1 MKRNYYPLPIPSLL
15 QGEGLGVKWSVMEN
29 KENKFILWF
38 DQINNDDVALVGGKN
53 ASLGEMYTT
62 LTSKGIKVPN
72 GFVVTAFAYRYF
84 IEKEGLTSFIEN
96 ALKDLN
102 TSDIENLQEKGKSI
116 RDKIISSNMPN
127 EIESE
132 IVEAYKNLSNT
143 YHMKEADTAVR
154 SSATAEDLPG
164 ASFAGEH
171 ETYLNIVG
179 GESVLE
185 AVKMAMASL
194 WNDRA
199 ISYRVDKGFNHLEV
213 ALSVG
218 VQKMVR
224 SDKASS
230 GVMFTIDTETGFREV
245 VEIDASWG
253 LGEMVVQGKVTPDA
267 YLIFKQTLNLGFPAI
282 IKKTIG
288 SKENKMIYASI
299 GSEQVSLV
307 TKSTK
312 IVKVAEKDRN
322 TFVLTDEEILILSRW
337 GLEIEKHYSERAGKP
352 APMDMEWAKDGISN
366 ELFIVQARPETVQ
379 SEKKHTS
386 IVEYSLST
394 ESEPVVIG
402 IAVGTK
408 IAAGKVHIITDVKK
422 LDEFQKGEIL
432 VTEIT
437 DPDWEPIMKIASA
450 IITEKGGR
458 TSHAAIVSR
467 ELGIPAV
474 VGTGNALSKLKTG
487 QMITVDTSSG
497 TTGNVFDGK
506 LEWQEKVHDITTL
519 PETKTKVCMN
529 IGSPESAFMYSFIPN
544 KGVGLARE
552 EFIIASSIKIHPNAL
567 LNFDKLKPKLKNKI
581 KRISLGYENKVEFY
595 VDKLAEGISQIGAA
609 FWPNDVIVRFS
620 DFKTNEYA
628 TLLGGEEYEPKEEN
642 PMLGWRGASRY
653 YSPKFKEAFKLE
665 CRAMKKVREQFG
677 LKNIVALVPFCR
689 TPEEGQKVLD
699 IMKGE
704 GLEKD
709 NDGFKIYMMCEI
721 PSNVLRADEF
731 LDIFDGFSIGSND
744 LAQLTLGLDRD
755 SGIVANISNEND
767 PAVKSFVA
775 IAIKKCRERN
785 KYIGFCGQ
793 APSDYPNFTR
803 FLVEQGIEAISLNP
817 DSVIPMIL
825 AIAEEEKKQN

>member
-1 MKRNYYPLPIPSLL
+1 MDKD
-15 QGEGLGVKWSVMEN
+15 K
-29 KENKFILWF
+29 KFVLWF
-38 DQINNDDVALVGGKN
+38 DQVNNNDVALVGGKN

-62 LTSKGIKVPN
+62 LTGKGIRVPN
-72 GFVVTAFAYRYF
+72 GFVVTAYAYRYF
-84 IEKEGLTSFIEN
+84 IEKEGLTSFIEDTLKN
-96 ALKDLN
+96 LNTHDIKDL
-102 TSDIENLQEKGKSI
+102 QKKGKAI
-116 RDKIISSNMPN
+116 RDKIIKADMPE
-127 EIESE
+127 EIEKE
-132 IVEAYKNLSNT
+132 ITEGYKNLSNA
-143 YHMKEADTAVR
+143 YKMEEADTAVR

-171 ETYLNIVG
+171 ETYLNVVG
-179 GESVLE
+179 EKNILE

-199 ISYRVDKGFNHLEV
+199 ISYRVDRGFNHFDV

-224 SDKASS
+224 SDKGSS
-230 GVMFTIDTETGFREV
+230 GVMFTIDTESGFRDV

-267 YLIFKQTLNLGFPAI
+267 YLVFKPTLLQGYPAI

-288 SKENKMIYASI
+288 SKENKMIYSTSKT
-299 GSEQVSLV
+299 GPVKEVEVS
-307 TKSTK
+307 
-312 IVKVAEKDRN
+312 AKDRDI
-322 TFVLTDEEILILSRW
+322 FVLTNEEILTLSRW
-337 GLEIEKHYSERAGKP
+337 GMEIEKHYTERSGKP
-352 APMDMEWAKDGISN
+352 TPMDMEWAKDGVTN

-379 SEKKHTS
+379 SEKKHNS
-386 IVEYSLST
+386 ITEYKLST
-394 ESEPVVIG
+394 QEQPIVTG

-408 IAAGKVHIITDVKK
+408 VAAGKVRIITDVNK
-422 LDEFQKGEIL
+422 LHEFEKGEIL

-487 QMITVDTSSG
+487 QMITVDTSNG
-497 TTGNVFDGK
+497 TAGNVFDGK
-506 LEWQEKVHDITTL
+506 LEWQEEIRDITSL

-529 IGSPESAFMYSFIPN
+529 VGSPESAFMYSFIPN

-552 EFIIASSIKIHPNAL
+552 EFIIASSIKVHPNAL
-567 LNFDKLKPKLKNKI
+567 LNFEKLETKLKHKI
-581 KRISLGYENKVEFY
+581 EKATLGYEDKIAFY
-595 VDKLAEGISQIGAA
+595 VDKLAEGIGQIGAA
-609 FWPNDVIVRFS
+609 FWPNDVVVRFS

-628 TLLGGEEYEPKEEN
+628 TLLGGKEYEPEEEN
-642 PMLGWRGASRY
+642 PMIGWRGASRY
-653 YSPKFKEAFKLE
+653 YDSKFKEAFKLE

-699 IMKGE
+699 IMKEE
-704 GLEKD
+704 GLEKGAG
-709 NDGFKIYMMCEI
+709 GFKVYVMCEI
-721 PSNVLRADEF
+721 PANVLRADEF

-755 SGIVANISNEND
+755 SGIVAHISNEND
-767 PAVKSFVA
+767 PAVKKFVSEA
-775 IAIKKCRERN
+775 ITKCRSRG

-793 APSDYPNFTR
+793 APSDYPDFTR
-803 FLVEQGIEAISLNP
+803 FLVSQNIEAVSLNP
-817 DSVIPMIL
+817 DSIIPMIL
-825 AIAEEEKKQN
+825 AIAEEEKKLNN

>member
-1 MKRNYYPLPIPSLL
+1 MDK
-15 QGEGLGVKWSVMEN
+15 N
-29 KENKFILWF
+29 KKFILWF
-38 DQINNDDVALVGGKN
+38 DQVGNDDVALVGGKN
-53 ASLGEMYTT
+53 ASLGEMYTI
-62 LTSKGIKVPN
+62 LTPKGIRIPN
-72 GFVVTAFAYRYF
+72 GFVVTAYAYKYF
-84 IEKEGLTSFIEN
+84 IKKSGLEPFIKDT
-96 ALKDLN
+96 LKDLN
-102 TSDIENLQEKGKSI
+102 TENIKDLQKKGKAI
-116 RDKIISSNMPN
+116 REKIIKADIPK
-127 EIESE
+127 EIETE
-132 IVEAYKNLSNT
+132 IAEAYKNLSIA
-143 YHMKEADTAVR
+143 YKMEEADTAVR

-171 ETYLNIVG
+171 ETYLNVVG
-179 GESVLE
+179 HKNVFE

-199 ISYRVDKGFNHLEV
+199 ISYRVDKGFNHFDV

-224 SDKASS
+224 SDKGSS
-230 GVMFTIDTETGFREV
+230 GVMFTIDTESGFRDV

-267 YLIFKQTLNLGFPAI
+267 YLVFKQTLNQGFPSI

-288 SKENKMIYASI
+288 SKENKMIYS
-299 GSEQVSLV
+299 SSKENP
-307 TKSTK
+307 
-312 IVKVAEKDRN
+312 VKEVDVAEKDRN
-322 TFVLTDEEILILSRW
+322 IFVLNDEEILTLSRW
-337 GLEIEKHYSERAGKP
+337 ALEIERHYTERAGKP
-352 APMDMEWAKDGISN
+352 MPMDMEWAKDGITG

-379 SEKKHTS
+379 SEKKHLT
-386 IVEYSLST
+386 ITEYSLET
-394 ESEPVVIG
+394 KESPIVVG

-408 IAAGKVHIITDVKK
+408 IASGKAHIITDVKK
-422 LDEFQKGEIL
+422 LDEFEKGEIL

-474 VGTGNALSKLKTG
+474 IGTGNALSKLKTG

-497 TTGNVFDGK
+497 TAGNVFEGK
-506 LEWQEKVHDITTL
+506 LEWQEKVHDISTL

-552 EFIIASSIKIHPNAL
+552 EFIIASSIRVHPNAL
-567 LNFDKLKPKLKNKI
+567 LNFDKLETKLKNKI
-581 KRISLGYENKVEFY
+581 EKVTLGYEDKVAFY
-595 VDKLAEGISQIGAA
+595 VDKLAEGIGQIGAA
-609 FWPNDVIVRFS
+609 FYPNDVVVRFS
-620 DFKTNEYA
+620 DFKTNEYS
-628 TLLGGEEYEPKEEN
+628 TLLGGEDYEPKEEN

-653 YSPKFKEAFKLE
+653 YDPKFKEAFKLE
-665 CRAMKKVREQFG
+665 CRAFKKVREQFG

-699 IMKGE
+699 IMKAE
-704 GLEKD
+704 GLGKGD
-709 NDGFKIYMMCEI
+709 DGFKVYVMCEI
-721 PSNVLRADEF
+721 PANVLRADEF

-755 SGIVANISNEND
+755 SGIVASISNEND
-767 PAVKSFVA
+767 PAVKTLVA
-775 IAIKKCRERN
+775 MAIKKCRERG

-803 FLVEQGIEAISLNP
+803 FLVQNNIEAVSLNP
-817 DSVIPMIL
+817 DSIIPMIL
-825 AIAEEEKKQN
+825 AIAEEEKKQNN